1 MDVTFY
7 THTSSHKMA
16 EHQSLLRPR
25 EANDD
30 AFSSHRVASVVF
42 KDVDESPRR
51 FWRDGLGHHPRS
63 ERREQRQLG
72 EFYFFDD
79 DERNSI
85 ASSSGK
91 EKPRRRPIIARVQN
105 HQTAHGVRA
114 VARARFP
121 PRPDV
126 VEEKHGRASDCSIA
140 TKSRVGVRSRD

>member
-1 MDVTFY
+1 MVVTFY
-7 THTSSHKMA
+7 THTLFTHKMA

-30 AFSSHRVASVVF
+30 AFR
-42 KDVDESPRR
+42 
-51 FWRDGLGHHPRS
+51 L
-63 ERREQRQLG
+63 
-72 EFYFFDD
+72 
-79 DERNSI
+79 
-85 ASSSGK
+85 ASSSSSKTWTLKVLAGSGAMVLATTLALSGGNK
-91 EKPRRRPIIARVQN
+91 GNSVSSSSLATSGTTRSSHHHRRGSRVVAIIARVQN

-140 TKSRVGVRSRD
+140 TKSRVSVRSRD